1 MIFLGIAIP
10 IGILLGLLLFFSGLY
25 SRNRLAAAASGGLDM
40 FTTNFENQLDSV
52 ENYLL
57 NLSLNDAAFRSLSE
71 QTDRTRAYLDA
82 YEIAQG
88 FPAVL
93 AANDALMGVVLR
105 SGSGNLYVGRYGE
118 TAQQLKQKLNL
129 EAYLGQPGQTNK
141 MMTRGW
147 YLRTIGQRLYLL
159 RSVFYQKASLTAA
172 VDLRLVFEELVKDY
186 GLDGRVVVM
195 NDSGNVLVGDA
206 NLLPTKMEWNSAG
219 YCLTKVG
226 RDSRLV
232 VRKQVKALT
241 VLYLVPC
248 QHFGV
253 HFAPYQIL
261 LVMGTGIGGIILNGK
276 VLMGAHAAAGEVSGL
291 VSDISKM
298 ADDDFKLTSVERYS
312 EAPLWAG
319 MASASGLIL
328 EYARQKHLPTG
339 SPMPTGEEIFA
350 AYNAGEPEAQ
360 KALKIFARRVAVG
373 ILSLQ
378 HVLDVEKVAI
388 GGGISAAEALLPAIQ
403 AELDWLFERCTVMP
417 AVKPELVR
425 CRYGNDANL
434 IGALK
439 LFFEQNPA

>member
-1 MIFLGIAIP
+1 ML
-10 IGILLGLLLFFSGLY
+10 
-25 SRNRLAAAASGGLDM
+25 
-40 FTTNFENQLDSV
+40 
-52 ENYLL
+52 
-57 NLSLNDAAFRSLSE
+57 
-71 QTDRTRAYLDA
+71 
-82 YEIAQG
+82 
-88 FPAVL
+88 VL
-93 AANDALMGVVLR
+93 
-105 SGSGNLYVGRYGE
+105 
-118 TAQQLKQKLNL
+118 
-129 EAYLGQPGQTNK
+129 
-141 MMTRGW
+141 
-147 YLRTIGQRLYLL
+147 
-159 RSVFYQKASLTAA
+159 
-172 VDLRLVFEELVKDY
+172 
-186 GLDGRVVVM
+186 
-195 NDSGNVLVGDA
+195 
-206 NLLPTKMEWNSAG
+206 
-219 YCLTKVG
+219 
-226 RDSRLV
+226 
-232 VRKQVKALT
+232 
-241 VLYLVPC
+241 
-248 QHFGV
+248 
-253 HFAPYQIL
+253 
-261 LVMGTGIGGIILNGK
+261 GTGIGGGIILNGK

-312 EAPLWAG
+312 EAPLWAE
-319 MASASGLIL
+319 MASASGLIF

>member
-1 MIFLGIAIP
+1 MWEQPFAAQVEARLGVPVTIAND
-10 IGILLGLLLFFSGLY
+10 GKC
-25 SRNRLAAAASGGLDM
+25 AAAAEGWTGALAG
-40 FTTNFENQLDSV
+40 V
-52 ENYLL
+52 EN
-57 NLSLNDAAFRSLSE
+57 
-71 QTDRTRAYLDA
+71 
-82 YEIAQG
+82 
-88 FPAVL
+88 
-93 AANDALMGVVLR
+93 
-105 SGSGNLYVGRYGE
+105 
-118 TAQQLKQKLNL
+118 
-129 EAYLGQPGQTNK
+129 
-141 MMTRGW
+141 
-147 YLRTIGQRLYLL
+147 
-159 RSVFYQKASLTAA
+159 
-172 VDLRLVFEELVKDY
+172 
-186 GLDGRVVVM
+186 GL
-195 NDSGNVLVGDA
+195 VLV
-206 NLLPTKMEWNSAG
+206 L
-219 YCLTKVG
+219 
-226 RDSRLV
+226 
-232 VRKQVKALT
+232 
-241 VLYLVPC
+241 
-248 QHFGV
+248 
-253 HFAPYQIL
+253 
-261 LVMGTGIGGIILNGK
+261 GTGIGGGIILNGK

-319 MASASGLIL
+319 MASASGLIF

-378 HVLDVEKVAI
+378 NVLDVEKVAI

-417 AVKPELVR
+417 TVKPELVR

>member
-1 MIFLGIAIP
+1 MKQYLLIDIGGTFIKYSLADEQARKISGGKVPTPLTNMDDLLAVIEGFAAPLQGQFVGCAISMPGRIDTRNGIAHTGGMLSAFMWEQP
-10 IGILLGLLLFFSGLY
+10 FAAQVEARLGVPVTIANDGKC
-25 SRNRLAAAASGGLDM
+25 AAAAEGWTGALAG
-40 FTTNFENQLDSV
+40 V
-52 ENYLL
+52 EN
-57 NLSLNDAAFRSLSE
+57 
-71 QTDRTRAYLDA
+71 
-82 YEIAQG
+82 
-88 FPAVL
+88 
-93 AANDALMGVVLR
+93 
-105 SGSGNLYVGRYGE
+105 
-118 TAQQLKQKLNL
+118 
-129 EAYLGQPGQTNK
+129 
-141 MMTRGW
+141 
-147 YLRTIGQRLYLL
+147 
-159 RSVFYQKASLTAA
+159 
-172 VDLRLVFEELVKDY
+172 
-186 GLDGRVVVM
+186 GL
-195 NDSGNVLVGDA
+195 VLV
-206 NLLPTKMEWNSAG
+206 L
-219 YCLTKVG
+219 
-226 RDSRLV
+226 
-232 VRKQVKALT
+232 
-241 VLYLVPC
+241 
-248 QHFGV
+248 
-253 HFAPYQIL
+253 
-261 LVMGTGIGGIILNGK
+261 GTGIGGIILNGK

-312 EAPLWAG
+312 EAPLWAE

-378 HVLDVEKVAI
+378 NVLDVERVAI

-425 CRYGNDANL
+425 CRYGNNANL